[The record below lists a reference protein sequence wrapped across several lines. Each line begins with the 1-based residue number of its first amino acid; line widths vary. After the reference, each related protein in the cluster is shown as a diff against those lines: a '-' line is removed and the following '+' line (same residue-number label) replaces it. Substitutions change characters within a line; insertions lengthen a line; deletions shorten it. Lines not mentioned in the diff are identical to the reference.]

1 MATRTPRAS
10 TTTSAKTE
18 RASPRTRAKAT
29 KATTKK
35 ASKITKSSKVT
46 KASEVTR
53 ARKST
58 KAAKVTKST
67 KVAKA
72 TKVTKSTKAERATK
86 VTKATTTRASAKV
99 KVEGPGA
106 FTGFP
111 KGGGRFFHELA
122 LEQSRDWFHAH
133 KHEYEALWQR
143 PMQALLETL
152 HARLSRVY
160 GPTPLAAPKLFR
172 IQRDVRFA
180 KDKSPY
186 KTNIAGLIPIATS
199 SASSPTE
206 APAALYLHLGLEQL
220 AAAGA
225 YVLDGPALAR
235 YRAAVAE
242 ARTGDRLVE
251 IVESLESAGLT
262 LSAHATLARVPRG
275 FDADHPRARLLRQK
289 GLIALFPK
297 LTPAT
302 VASPELVEVL
312 VKQAT
317 RVRPLLEWLL
327 AHALG

>member
-1 MATRTPRAS
+1 MATRTSRTSTKKPAIRQRPTNKATTKSTKAAS
-10 TTTSAKTE
+10 
-18 RASPRTRAKAT
+18 AKAT
-29 KATTKK
+29 KAAPTK
-35 ASKITKSSKVT
+35 ASKVAPAKPTNAT
-46 KASEVTR
+46 KATP
-53 ARKST
+53 
-58 KAAKVTKST
+58 
-67 KVAKA
+67 AKA
-72 TKVTKSTKAERATK
+72 TRAAKSTP
-86 VTKATTTRASAKV
+86 TKATPTKGAAKS
-99 KVEGPGA
+99 KLAGAGA

-133 KHEYEALWQR
+133 KHEYEALWQQ

-172 IQRDVRFA
+172 IQRDVRFS

-186 KTNIAGLIPIATS
+186 KTNIAGLIPLATS
-199 SASSPTE
+199 SASTPTE

-242 ARTGDRLVE
+242 ERTGQRLVE
-251 IVESLESAGLT
+251 IVESLESTGLT
-262 LSAHATLARVPRG
+262 LGAHATLARIPRG

-289 GLIALFPK
+289 GLIALFPPI
-297 LTPAT
+297 PANK
-302 VASPELVEVL
+302 VASPELVDVL
-312 VKQAT
+312 VKHAT

>member
-18 RASPRTRAKAT
+18 RASPRTPAKAT
-29 KATTKK
+29 KATK
-35 ASKITKSSKVT
+35 ATKVT
-46 KASEVTR
+46 
-53 ARKST
+53 
-58 KAAKVTKST
+58 KVTKST
-67 KVAKA
+67 KA
-72 TKVTKSTKAERATK
+72 TKVTKSTKASKASKVAKSTKATK
-86 VTKATTTRASAKV
+86 VTKSTKATKPTKAAKPTKATTTRASAKV

-172 IQRDVRFA
+172 IQRDVRFS

-186 KTNIAGLIPIATS
+186 KTNIAGLIPLATS
-199 SASSPTE
+199 SASTPTE
-206 APAALYLHLGLEQL
+206 APAALYLHLGMEQL

-225 YVLDGPALAR
+225 YVFDGPALAR

-262 LSAHATLARVPRG
+262 LGAHATLARIPRG

>member
-10 TTTSAKTE
+10 TTKSAPARRTSPRAPAKPTPARTTPAKTSKPSKAMASTKGA
-18 RASPRTRAKAT
+18 RAQPTKAKA
-29 KATTKK
+29 
-35 ASKITKSSKVT
+35 
-46 KASEVTR
+46 
-53 ARKST
+53 
-58 KAAKVTKST
+58 ST
-67 KVAKA
+67 KVARA
-72 TKVTKSTKAERATK
+72 QPTKAKEVARAQP
-86 VTKATTTRASAKV
+86 TKATPTKGSAKARTA
-99 KVEGPGA
+99 GTGA

-133 KHEYEALWQR
+133 KHEYEALWQQ

-172 IQRDVRFA
+172 IQRDVRFS

-225 YVLDGPALAR
+225 YVFDGAVLAR

-242 ARTGDRLVE
+242 ERTGQRLVE

-262 LSAHATLARVPRG
+262 LGAHATLARIPRG

-289 GLIALFPK
+289 GLVAVFPK

-302 VASPELVEVL
+302 IASPELVEVL

>member
-1 MATRTPRAS
+1 M
-10 TTTSAKTE
+10 
-18 RASPRTRAKAT
+18 
-29 KATTKK
+29 
-35 ASKITKSSKVT
+35 
-46 KASEVTR
+46 
-53 ARKST
+53 
-58 KAAKVTKST
+58 
-67 KVAKA
+67 
-72 TKVTKSTKAERATK
+72 
-86 VTKATTTRASAKV
+86 

-172 IQRDVRFA
+172 IQRDVRFS

-199 SASSPTE
+199 SASS
-206 APAALYLHLGLEQL
+206 LGLEQL

-225 YVLDGPALAR
+225 YVLDGLALAR